1 MISIDIVSLI
11 IGLIVGLIGGC
22 AISIFAEK
30 MMFFDERYWAG
41 WGKGYETGYE
51 VKKEK
56 DKEGEVG

>member
-1 MISIDIVSLI
+1 MISIDIVSFI

-22 AISIFAEK
+22 VISIFAEK

-41 WGKGYETGYE
+41 WGKGYEAGNK
-51 VKKEK
+51 VKEDK